1 MKKTIV
7 VSLALALALS
17 GCGAQRSASTAE
29 TAAAQPAATPE
40 STATPEPNYD
50 GPLYEVS
57 FEKIQDTI
65 PAFRDPS
72 ISGAKQVDNSYRGLI
87 LRTDFA
93 HEGVIEVDSEYYGS
107 TGDSSKY
114 YSYFCT
120 TDLQP
125 VPLEGDYEFL
135 GAGNGYYLFAYVT
148 GDHMSKHHVQVYD
161 SDFNLV
167 YDSTGVYDL
176 QSEGPCNIYASTG
189 WIPGKKLAT
198 GEEGYFNL
206 YTQEWRAMPS
216 GQQLSGFDFVGY
228 NMYSYYTEGMA
239 PVWGS
244 GTQAKIGWA
253 PYTEYPILG
262 FIDENG
268 DWALRFADLP
278 AFDNLTVNSYT
289 GFLNGECL
297 ICAHDKGY
305 LPSDFDEITDM
316 LYRQYIYRIDKD
328 GNILGETDYENYEK
342 FYEDVMHANHERSN
356 SIGGDDGNYS
366 VEEAQIA
373 DGLTLRMT
381 NPLKPGM
388 VATDAELNQYEL
400 VDCNGHE
407 YDLPE
412 GEVSGAIV
420 GDNGVV
426 MLCMNEYRSAE
437 DDGLALSG
445 YMSTTYQPWYT
456 LKLNYIAPDD
466 YTVPDNQKKNL
477 TPSEDAV
484 RADAITVMEEQ
495 FTLSQPAGVHDMKL
509 HFSCMGMTRDYDV
522 QESDYKTRGN
532 YVEINVK
539 FRWLDNREPDDYYYE
554 YPVITAEWVDGDGV
568 THHGT
573 DDGHGFTEDT
583 DETTDASDEM

>member
-1 MKKTIV
+1 M
-7 VSLALALALS
+7 
-17 GCGAQRSASTAE
+17 
-29 TAAAQPAATPE
+29 
-40 STATPEPNYD
+40 
-50 GPLYEVS
+50 
-57 FEKIQDTI
+57 
-65 PAFRDPS
+65 
-72 ISGAKQVDNSYRGLI
+72 
-87 LRTDFA
+87 
-93 HEGVIEVDSEYYGS
+93 
-107 TGDSSKY
+107 
-114 YSYFCT
+114 
-120 TDLQP
+120 
-125 VPLEGDYEFL
+125 
-135 GAGNGYYLFAYVT
+135 
-148 GDHMSKHHVQVYD
+148 
-161 SDFNLV
+161 
-167 YDSTGVYDL
+167 
-176 QSEGPCNIYASTG
+176 
-189 WIPGKKLAT
+189 
-198 GEEGYFNL
+198 
-206 YTQEWRAMPS
+206 
-216 GQQLSGFDFVGY
+216 
-228 NMYSYYTEGMA
+228 
-239 PVWGS
+239 
-244 GTQAKIGWA
+244 
-253 PYTEYPILG
+253 
-262 FIDENG
+262 
-268 DWALRFADLP
+268 
-278 AFDNLTVNSYT
+278 
-289 GFLNGECL
+289 NGECL

-305 LPSDFDEITDM
+305 LPSDYAETTDM

-388 VATDAELNQYEL
+388 VATDAELNRYEL

-466 YTVPDNQKKNL
+466 YTVPDNQKQNL

-522 QESDYKTRGN
+522 QESDYKTWGN